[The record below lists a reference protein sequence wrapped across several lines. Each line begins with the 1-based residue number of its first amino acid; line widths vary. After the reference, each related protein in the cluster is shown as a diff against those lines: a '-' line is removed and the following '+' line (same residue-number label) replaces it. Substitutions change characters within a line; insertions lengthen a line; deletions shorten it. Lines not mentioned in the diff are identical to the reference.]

1 MNRLTT
7 KRFKRCYE
15 FYIPQASPFQK
26 LDFDQTF
33 RQKRHLS
40 LFPASCLILF
50 HHEATYYHWFSWQ
63 HYILW
68 SVAFML
74 SWVDPPGSFNLRLF
88 PLGVLNKP
96 VPWYNINIQKAHFI
110 AQIGRIQVVYS
121 NEQLFFI
128 IISNVPIPYLQMI
141 AKWFCHGLCKELL
154 SYVGFVELASSDLF
168 SSHSEYIRIY
178 LFINLLFHLFVC
190 FIYYPHFCK

>member
-15 FYIPQASPFQK
+15 FYIPQASPFQE

-40 LFPASCLILF
+40 LFPPSCLILF

-74 SWVDPPGSFNLRLF
+74 SWVDPPGSLNLRLF

-96 VPWYNINIQKAHFI
+96 VPWYNVNIQKAHFI

-121 NEQLFFI
+121 NEQLFLSLF
-128 IISNVPIPYLQMI
+128 PMFQFHTC
-141 AKWFCHGLCKELL
+141 KWQLND
-154 SYVGFVELASSDLF
+154 FVMGCVKSF
-168 SSHSEYIRIY
+168 SVTWV
-178 LFINLLFHLFVC
+178 L
-190 FIYYPHFCK
+190 